1 MIARLAI
8 VATFVAGGAAAEPVR
23 VLSGEHAD
31 FTRIVLIFDGPTSWS
46 VSETET
52 GYDVQFDRD
61 DFALDLDRVFDR
73 IPRDRI
79 TGVSQ
84 KGDTLAIETGPE
96 CPCSLTVFEAGGNA
110 VAIDVKDA
118 PGDRESAAPE
128 QPVPALPATFPAS
141 VSDAA
146 VTEGGPAPVLPAAK
160 DLSDAAENADLLTM
174 ESDLLEQIGR
184 AASSGYV
191 KVATPLPDPE
201 PRSDVD
207 VGEVPAP
214 VESEVAGRSR
224 QVSSPTR
231 DKTCPDTAFLDV
243 VSDDDGDPLLAV
255 ARARA
260 DLINGRGDLDR
271 TAAVALAETYLNIG
285 FGAEADQALDIA
297 ERPQS
302 DVRRVVARLV
312 DGRPDETRAF
322 VDSHDCGG
330 MTTLLAI
337 VAKSAPKLLTQDI
350 AGVEAAFASLT
361 APLQRNFGPRLAV
374 HLEDTG
380 HPEAARRLRLK
391 SRLRFDEGLVAP
403 IGLVEP
409 DAGEETTRSL
419 RDIVRE
425 GGPEA
430 PAALLG
436 ILERVLE
443 AGGIP
448 ASEDLALAETF
459 IKERDEEDVTPDLL
473 AALALARAR
482 GGEASR
488 AIAALADLSA
498 RAPAA
503 ETDDLLDKVAAAIA
517 ELPSDG
523 LFLSGVYE
531 MKLAGYLPDLSE
543 GPAIAIAER
552 SLTLGLPALAQ
563 DAMTGLRG
571 VNSPEINVLRARVA
585 DDRGDRR
592 LAEALSTGEVEPTEA
607 EETPNPPL
615 VPPRPE
621 TVSLKSSNAALE
633 AGRSTRSRIEALLS
647 GEGADG

>member
-1 MIARLAI
+1 MIARLTI
-8 VATFVAGGAAAEPVR
+8 VAAFIAGSAAAEPVR

-31 FTRIVLIFDGPTSWS
+31 FTRIVLIFDAPTSWS

-52 GYDVQFDRD
+52 GYDVRFDRD
-61 DFALDLDRVFDR
+61 DFALDLGRVFDR

-84 KGDTLAIETGPE
+84 EGAALAIDTGPE

-118 PGDRESAAPE
+118 PDDSEDAA
-128 QPVPALPATFPAS
+128 PALPTTFPAS
-141 VSDAA
+141 VGGAA
-146 VTEGGPAPVLPAAK
+146 VEESDPAPVLPAAK

-174 ESDLLEQIGR
+174 EADLLEQIGR
-184 AASSGYV
+184 AASSGFV

-201 PRSDVD
+201 PRPDPG

-231 DKTCPDTAFLDV
+231 DKTCPDIAFLDV

-255 ARARA
+255 AQARG
-260 DLINGRGDLDR
+260 DLIDGRGDLDR
-271 TAAVALAETYLNIG
+271 TAALALAEAYLNIG

-302 DVRRVVARLV
+302 DVRRAVARIV
-312 DGRPDETRAF
+312 DGRLDETLAF

-330 MTTLLAI
+330 MTTLLAV
-337 VAKSAPKLLTQDI
+337 VADTASQLLTQDI
-350 AGVEAAFASLT
+350 ADIEAAFASLT
-361 APLQRNFGPRLAV
+361 APLQRNFGPRLAA

-409 DAGEETTRSL
+409 DAGAETTRSL

-425 GGPEA
+425 GGPDA
-430 PAALLG
+430 PEALLG

-443 AGGIP
+443 DSGIP
-448 ASEDLALAETF
+448 AQEDLALSETF
-459 IKERDEEDVTPDLL
+459 IKERHEEDVTPDLL

-498 RAPAA
+498 TSPEA
-503 ETDDLLDKVAAAIA
+503 EVDDLVEKVAGAIA
-517 ELPSDG
+517 QLPSDG
-523 LFLSGVYE
+523 LFLSGIYE
-531 MKLAGYLPDLSE
+531 MKLAGYLPDLAE

-552 SLTLGLPALAQ
+552 TLTLGLPALAKN
-563 DAMTGLRG
+563 AMTGLRG
-571 VNSPEINVLRARVA
+571 VNSPEINALRARVA

-592 LAEALSTGEVEPTEA
+592 LAEALSSGEVEQPVA
-607 EETPNPPL
+607 EETPDPPL

-621 TVSLKSSNAALE
+621 SVSLESSNAALE

-647 GEGADG
+647 GEGADD